1 MRKVK
6 DIPVEVRA
14 AALAQQLGHEM
25 GLRDGNLWVVGVARS
40 IERQWR
46 TDYCHL
52 DHGWT
57 ALAQDMSL
65 SLGIAGTSCA

>member
-14 AALAQQLGHEM
+14 AALAQQLAHEM
-25 GLRDGNLWVVGVARS
+25 GLRDGNLWVVGAARY
-40 IERQWR
+40 IEREWR

-52 DHGWT
+52 DRGWT
-57 ALAQDMSL
+57 ALAQDMRL
-65 SLGIAGTSCA
+65 SLGIVGTPCA